1 MKSIANVYCDADPS
15 KVMTIEISTT
25 YCIERI
31 KELMKSDRNVNYIKE
46 HFNAGNLY
54 ATLYNPVRTGH
65 SYDII
70 DLSERIG
77 TITDI
82 ALERGFIKLS
92 HVKYPICEISEDE
105 LIAIPRALYAIDK
118 DTSVI
123 NSMIFITFDII
134 SKAAYNQISY
144 PTDLF
149 FEEKAD
155 LLTPAVPKSKYI
167 SAEEIER
174 RIYHYLERIYNYE
187 TDISIRQQLLSQICY
202 FKRDDNAGI

>member
-1 MKSIANVYCDADPS
+1 MMKSIANVYCDADPS

-31 KELMKSDRNVNYIKE
+31 KELLKSDRNVNYIKE

-92 HVKYPICEISEDE
+92 HVKYPICEISED
-105 LIAIPRALYAIDK
+105 A
-118 DTSVI
+118 SVI